1 MWGMFMNK
9 KIALITVAIVCT
21 AGLILFNTVNKPKSD
36 DVVNESNYKKDTPA
50 IEHNLTNKKDK
61 TVKKQDKSFKAGIQQ
76 TDSLKPE
83 KSNSNIIKADLYNDT
98 PSSALPLSAITEI
111 STLPENVRE
120 IVVNISRDNNIYL
133 VQKHNNKLLIISD
146 NPENIRHGIDFT
158 EVTISNGHQIKTTL
172 GYNDKMKDSRND
184 VWAYK
189 PDTNQPVKH
198 MKYNDEGD
206 IEFVEEWNYEPEN
219 PVKYEMKD
227 SEGKV
232 ISIKKETLSNGTDL
246 RVEHLIYD
254 KDGKTKVNVSAT
266 YEGDDIKRFTYY
278 NADKINESASV
289 FSDYSEGVKTKE
301 TVYTSDLKVK
311 NTYISDY
318 NEGNREDIIIYDNK
332 NQEIKKYL
340 PEKSE

>member
-1 MWGMFMNK
+1 MNK
-9 KIALITVAIVCT
+9 KFALITVAVVCA
-21 AGLILFNTVNKPKSD
+21 AGLILFNAVNKPKSG
-36 DVVNESNYKKDTPA
+36 DVVNETNYKKDTSA
-50 IEHNLTNKKDK
+50 IEHNLGNTKNKEPE
-61 TVKKQDKSFKAGIQQ
+61 KQTKSLVAGIQQ
-76 TDSLKPE
+76 NKNLNETKTD
-83 KSNSNIIKADLYNDT
+83 NNVIKTDLYNDT

-120 IVVNISRDNNIYL
+120 IVINISKDNNIYMI
-133 VQKHNNKLLIISD
+133 QKHNNKLLIISD

-198 MKYNDEGD
+198 MKYNDDGD
-206 IEFVEEWNYEPEN
+206 IEFVEEWNYDPEN

-227 SEGKV
+227 AEGKV

-278 NADKINESASV
+278 NADKINDSASV

-311 NTYISDY
+311 NTYVSDY
-318 NEGNREDIIIYDNK
+318 NEGNRENIIIYDNK
-332 NQEIKKYL
+332 NQEVKKFV
-340 PEKSE
+340 PETEE

>member
-1 MWGMFMNK
+1 MNK
-9 KIALITVAIVCT
+9 KFALITVAVVCA
-21 AGLILFNTVNKPKSD
+21 AGLILFNTVNKPKSG
-36 DVVNESNYKKDTPA
+36 DVVNETNYKKDTSA
-50 IEHNLTNKKDK
+50 IEHNLGNTKDK
-61 TVKKQDKSFKAGIQQ
+61 APEKQTKSLVAGIQQ
-76 TDSLKPE
+76 NKNLNEAKTD
-83 KSNSNIIKADLYNDT
+83 NNVIKTDLYNDT

-120 IVVNISRDNNIYL
+120 IVINISKDNNIYMI
-133 VQKHNNKLLIISD
+133 QKHNNKLLIISD

-198 MKYNDEGD
+198 MKYNDDGD
-206 IEFVEEWNYEPEN
+206 IEFVEEWNYDPEN

-227 SEGKV
+227 AEGKV

-278 NADKINESASV
+278 NADKINDSASV

-311 NTYISDY
+311 NTYVSDY
-318 NEGNREDIIIYDNK
+318 TEGNRENIIIYDNK
-332 NQEIKKYL
+332 NQEVKKFV
-340 PEKSE
+340 PETEE